1 MFRSDS
7 TINYQVII
15 YGYINEMEQLYIYI
29 YILQNILW
37 LYYVYKI
44 QILIVKSCVC
54 VSF

>member
-29 YILQNILW
+29 TKYTVVILCI
-37 LYYVYKI
+37 
-44 QILIVKSCVC
+44 
-54 VSF
+54 